1 MLNLYR
7 EIILVLQGFLV
18 LNILISSFSHE
29 VYNGEG
35 ASRDT
40 EHHLECCFFLFE
52 CYVVIIFICHSSQ
65 AGFSADGAGES
76 ALPAEESPSAGS
88 ANSENFTRK

>member
-1 MLNLYR
+1 MVDDDMNY
-7 EIILVLQGFLV
+7 LVKAMIKGET
-18 LNILISSFSHE
+18 NISI
-29 VYNGEG
+29 
-35 ASRDT
+35 D
-40 EHHLECCFFLFE
+40 
-52 CYVVIIFICHSSQ
+52 SSQ